1 MKEQTYTQKEI
12 DSKINILENDID
24 LLKNQRTELSQA
36 INLKKKQVV
45 SWREFDVSQ
54 YKLL

>member
-1 MKEQTYTQKEI
+1 MEEKTYTQKEV

-24 LLKNQRTELSQA
+24 TLKKQRTDLSQL

-45 SWREFDVSQ
+45 VWREFDLAQ